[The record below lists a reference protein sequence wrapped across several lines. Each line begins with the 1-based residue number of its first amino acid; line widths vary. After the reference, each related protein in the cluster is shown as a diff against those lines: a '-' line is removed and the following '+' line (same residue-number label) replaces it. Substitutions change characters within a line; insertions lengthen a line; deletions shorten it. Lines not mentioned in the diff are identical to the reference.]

1 VWSALPI
8 TISRDVLHG
17 WDTPT
22 PTVTGYVTRTLR
34 SCPQCTNLQS
44 MASVTYN
51 LKLHVLR
58 LVAKIAMGYRGYGLP
73 ISEVVSEGNV
83 GLMQAV
89 KHDAAIWFQNFVQ
102 YQHSPRN

>member
-51 LKLHVLR
+51 LKLHD
-58 LVAKIAMGYRGYGLP
+58 MMPQYGFRILFN
-73 ISEVVSEGNV
+73 ISTPQEIN
-83 GLMQAV
+83 
-89 KHDAAIWFQNFVQ
+89 
-102 YQHSPRN
+102 